1 LDLTEFNEIAVTKRC
16 LLHIG
21 MAKTGTSSI
30 QESLKGFADS
40 DWIWLTEERRRPN
53 HIVAFTDIAA
63 AATNAGTVKSRNV
76 ATFDT
81 LVQSLGRRTL
91 LMSSEGILK
100 LPIDDLRNFRA
111 YAQKQGIGDTKIV
124 AYVRSPIEYLTSL
137 ARAKMGGMLTT
148 LNLKNTKTRYR
159 ERFENFD
166 LVFGRENV
174 ELWKFDSRTFVRG
187 CVVQDFCARIG
198 VNFPADKVIR
208 ANESLSREAVGLFYI
223 YRKYADPGALEKTST
238 GPGRLRLVNQLARI
252 GQKKLRF
259 APELAA
265 PVLDN
270 NRADI
275 AWMEERLGQPLA
287 DRLGEPQ
294 ADDIR
299 SEQDLLRTD
308 PATVEEL
315 RTLLGAAAPQGI
327 RGETPEEI
335 ATLVA
340 ALWHVEKPA
349 ARRVAAEQPGL
360 IRSMLARINRTF
372 ATTDNDRAN

>member
-1 LDLTEFNEIAVTKRC
+1 
-16 LLHIG
+16 
-21 MAKTGTSSI
+21 
-30 QESLKGFADS
+30 
-40 DWIWLTEERRRPN
+40 
-53 HIVAFTDIAA
+53 
-63 AATNAGTVKSRNV
+63 
-76 ATFDT
+76 
-81 LVQSLGRRTL
+81 
-91 LMSSEGILK
+91 
-100 LPIDDLRNFRA
+100 
-111 YAQKQGIGDTKIV
+111 
-124 AYVRSPIEYLTSL
+124 
-137 ARAKMGGMLTT
+137 
-148 LNLKNTKTRYR
+148 
-159 ERFENFD
+159 
-166 LVFGRENV
+166 
-174 ELWKFDSRTFVRG
+174 
-187 CVVQDFCARIG
+187 
-198 VNFPADKVIR
+198 
-208 ANESLSREAVGLFYI
+208 
-223 YRKYADPGALEKTST
+223 
-238 GPGRLRLVNQLARI
+238 
-252 GQKKLRF
+252 
-259 APELAA
+259 
-265 PVLDN
+265 VLDN

-275 AWMEERLGQPLA
+275 AWMGERLGQPLA